1 MNNEEILKYLS
12 VEDLCKGAILASK
25 FEELIK
31 TLNRIA
37 DASESIAQSLESLDK
52 SGITTY
58 PNN

>member
-12 VEDLCKGAILASK
+12 VEELCKSVILVNK

-37 DASESIAQSLESLDK
+37 DASESIAQSLDDLDK

>member
-1 MNNEEILKYLS
+1 MNKEEILQYLS
-12 VEDLCKGAILASK
+12 DEDLCKGAILANK

-37 DASESIAQSLESLDK
+37 DASESIAQSLDSLDK

>member
-1 MNNEEILKYLS
+1 MSNENILKHLS
-12 VEDLCKGAILASK
+12 DEDLCKLAFCASR

-37 DASESIAQSLESLDK
+37 DASESIAFSLESLNEN
-52 SGITTY
+52 GIRTF